1 MPSIWWRA
9 LVTKTRARCALSLST
24 KQKGIEEQEVIE
36 INTEY
41 ETSNNNMEANA
52 LMGENL

>member
-9 LVTKTRARCALSLST
+9 RITKTRARYALSLST